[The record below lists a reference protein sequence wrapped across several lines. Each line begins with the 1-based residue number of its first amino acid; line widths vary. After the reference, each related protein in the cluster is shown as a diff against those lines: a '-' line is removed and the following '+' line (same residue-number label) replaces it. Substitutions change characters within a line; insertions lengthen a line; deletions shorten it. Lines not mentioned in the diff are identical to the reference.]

1 MTRADACK
9 AALASLSIIAMLVA
23 WTIVLT
29 VQQRPSLEEQWILR
43 GSRMLAEEVW
53 RK

>member
-1 MTRADACK
+1 MTRADAWK
-9 AALASLSIIAMLVA
+9 VALSSLSIIATLVA
-23 WTIVLT
+23 GTIVWT
-29 VQQRPSLEEQWILR
+29 VQQRPSLEAQWILR